1 MSILFFIYFSTLL
14 SLSTAKISTN
24 ASLALHLERAFPHQ
38 AVTLHQLHTHD
49 RKRVKRHIPLGTN
62 ATGPAFGIP
71 DSMLYFTTITLGTP
85 GIDFNVDVDTGSDL
99 TWSLHTFNPFT
110 SSTAATVDCG
120 EPYCDLKYY
129 HSGIRC
135 SDETDQC
142 IFSGPYDYRSEI
154 SIIFYADLMRIP
166 VVFGNLTVTTSSTP
180 VIFGCANN
188 IVGDLTDTRKATD
201 GVIGLRPK
209 DTSVVS
215 QLESRGLIPRVISH
229 CLKGDGNGGGILVF
243 GELVEPHMAYT
254 PMVSR
259 TEYSGEMNGITV
271 NGQMLPIDPFVFTMD
286 NIKEPFFTRELR
298 WHTLLMRHMTNYLGS
313 KPEDFPVISFDFVGG
328 SMMLKPQDYLVDRRN
343 LNDNTELWC
352 VGIRRTEVKGTII
365 IG

>member
-38 AVTLHQLHTHD
+38 GVTLHQLHTHD

-71 DSMLYFTTITLGTP
+71 DFNINGGFSAGLYFTTITLGTP
-85 GIDFNVDVDTGSDL
+85 GIDFNVEVDTGSDL
-99 TWSLHTFNPFT
+99 TWVNCFNCKTCPTTGISGSLHSFNPFI

-120 EPYCDLKYY
+120 EPYCDLKCY

-142 IFSGPYDYRSEI
+142 IFLGPYDYRSEI
-154 SIIFYADLMRIP
+154 SVIFYADLIRIP

-180 VIFGCANN
+180 VIFRCANN
-188 IVGDLTDTRKATD
+188 IVGDLTNMRKATD
-201 GVIGLRPK
+201 GVIGLSPK
-209 DTSVVS
+209 DTSIVS

-259 TEYSGEMNGITV
+259 
-271 NGQMLPIDPFVFTMD
+271 P
-286 NIKEPFFTRELR
+286 K
-298 WHTLLMRHMTNYLGS
+298 
-313 KPEDFPVISFDFVGG
+313 DFPVISFDFVGG
-328 SMMLKPQDYLVDRRN
+328 SMMLKPQDYLVDGRN

-352 VGIRRTEVKGTII
+352 VGIKRTEVKGTVI
-365 IG
+365 IGVMHAFGSLFGFDFPRQMDAFG